1 MDETKKTTQDIS
13 PDKETS
19 SGGKTGTTSKEEPQ
33 TYTQEQAQKMVNDA
47 LSQAGRDAKTL
58 EQKANDIKTREEA
71 IRAKEEAEEA
81 AKIEALKNDPD
92 KLAEYQERQSVKKER
107 EQLERD
113 KAEHAAEIQAARETQ
128 KEVTIWQ
135 VASAKSIDP
144 VRLKKLSEK
153 FGIEGKEKLEELADE
168 IGSGKTNQQIEV
180 DSGVTTGGGKD
191 LSGKSPIELAREA
204 YEK

>member
-1 MDETKKTTQDIS
+1 MDETKKPTQDIS

-19 SGGKTGTTSKEEPQ
+19 SGGKPGTTSKEEPQ

-81 AKIEALKNDPD
+81 AKIEALKDNPD

>member
-1 MDETKKTTQDIS
+1 MDETKKPTQDVS
-13 PDKETS
+13 PAKETP
-19 SGGKTGTTSKEEPQ
+19 SGGKPGTTSKEEPL

-47 LSQAGRDAKTL
+47 LSQAGRDAKSL
-58 EQKANDIKTREEA
+58 EQKANDIKAREEA

-81 AKIEALKNDPD
+81 AKIEALKDDPD

-135 VASAKSIDP
+135 VASDKSIDP